1 MPRIGTADLGTTN
14 LPLSEG
20 DWIEVKSRLN
30 YYEQQRLAN
39 ASLTTVNVTAASRA
53 AGQTKVD
60 LDMANM
66 AIERIVT
73 WVTDWSFVDAN
84 KKRLAVNRPNVE
96 ALDPD
101 IADEI
106 NAALDAYIDEMEA
119 KKGATIIEIE
129 SSKKSTS

>member
-73 WVTDWSFVDAN
+73 WVTYWSFVDAN